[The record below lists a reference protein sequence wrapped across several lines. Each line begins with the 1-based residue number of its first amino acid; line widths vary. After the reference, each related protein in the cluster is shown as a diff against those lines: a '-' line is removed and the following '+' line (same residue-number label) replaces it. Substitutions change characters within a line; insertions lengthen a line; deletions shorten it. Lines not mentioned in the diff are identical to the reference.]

1 MTTAIILIFFD
12 IFQTLVLFGK
22 ILYTQAQNE

>member
-22 ILYTQAQNE
+22 ILYTPAQNE